1 MIRIAVDAMGGDH
14 APGVVVRGA
23 VAAARDNRSIVL
35 VGAAAAI
42 ERELARVGGPQD
54 GIRVEHAAEAVG
66 MAEPATTPIRR
77 KPDSSIM
84 RCAELVAA
92 GEAEAMVSA
101 GNTGAAV
108 ISARMAIGALEG
120 VDRPALAAIFPSRC
134 GRTVVLDVGANVD
147 SKPAHLRQFAVMGH
161 FYAREILG
169 SAEPRV
175 GLLSIGEEEGKGTGL
190 TRQVASVLKTTGL
203 NFIGNV
209 EGRDVF
215 SGAADVVVC
224 DGFVGNAV
232 LKSAESLAELITD
245 MTREELARSW
255 RARLGLALA
264 RPAIEA
270 LQRRTDYEELGA
282 VPLLG
287 VRGGCF
293 IAHGRSSSRAVA
305 SAIRSAA
312 EFSAARLPAKIR
324 DSVAKL
330 HRQERR
336 LLGAAESSA
345 DVPAEEISA

>member
-1 MIRIAVDAMGGDH
+1 MIRIAVDAMGGDY
-14 APGVVVRGA
+14 APAAVVRGA
-23 VAAARDNRSIVL
+23 VETVADDVAITL
-35 VGAAAAI
+35 VGSAASI
-42 ERELARVGGPQD
+42 ERELAQFGRPGKR
-54 GIRVEHAAEAVG
+54 IRVEHADEAVG

-77 KPDSSIM
+77 KPNSSIR

-92 GEAEAMVSA
+92 GEAQAMVSA

-108 ISARMAIGALEG
+108 ISARMVIGALEG
-120 VDRPALAAIFPSRC
+120 VDRPALAAVFPSRS
-134 GRTVVLDVGANVD
+134 GRTVVLDVGANID
-147 SKPAHLRQFAVMGH
+147 SKPSHLRQFAVMGH

-175 GLLSIGEEEGKGTGL
+175 GLLSIGQEEGKGTDL
-190 TRQVASVLKTTGL
+190 TREVASVLKTTGL

-215 SGAADVVVC
+215 SGSADVVVC

-232 LKSAESLAELITD
+232 LKSAESLAELITE

-312 EFSAARLPAKIR
+312 EFSTARLPLKIR
-324 DSVAKL
+324 DSVAEL

-336 LLGAAESSA
+336 LLGAGGSA
-345 DVPAEEISA
+345 REVAAEEIPV

>member
-14 APGVVVRGA
+14 APAAIVR
-23 VAAARDNRSIVL
+23 
-35 VGAAAAI
+35 GAAAAAGEDLAVVLVGDGARI
-42 ERELARVGGPQD
+42 ERELAQLGGPHER
-54 GIRVEHAAEAVG
+54 IRVEHTDEAVG

-77 KPDSSIM
+77 KPRSSV
-84 RCAELVAA
+84 RRAAELVAA

-120 VDRPALAAIFPSRC
+120 VDRPALAVVFPSRS
-134 GRTVVLDVGANVD
+134 GRTVMLDVGANVD
-147 SKPAHLRQFAVMGH
+147 CKPSHLRQFAVMGH
-161 FYAREILG
+161 FYARELLG
-169 SAEPRV
+169 TAEPRV
-175 GLLSIGEEEGKGTGL
+175 GLLSIGEEEGKGTEV
-190 TRQVASVLKTTGL
+190 TREVASVLRTTGL
-203 NFIGNV
+203 NFVGNV
-209 EGRDVF
+209 EGHDVF
-215 SGAADVVVC
+215 SGGADVVVC

-232 LKSAESLAELITD
+232 LKSAEALAELIAE
-245 MTREELARSW
+245 MSREELARSW

-305 SAIRSAA
+305 SSIRTAA
-312 EFSAARLPAKIR
+312 GFTAARLPAKIR
-324 DSVAKL
+324 DSVAEL
-330 HRQERR
+330 HRQEHR
-336 LLGAAESSA
+336 LLGSDQLA
-345 DVPAEEISA
+345 DGVPTEGIPA

>member
-14 APGVVVRGA
+14 APAAVVRGA
-23 VAAARDNRSIVL
+23 VGAVGENVVVKL
-35 VGAAAAI
+35 VGSAASI
-42 ERELARVGGPQD
+42 ERELAQLGGPNER
-54 GIRVEHAAEAVG
+54 IRVEHADEAVG
-66 MAEPATTPIRR
+66 MSEPATTPIRR
-77 KPDSSIM
+77 KPNSSIR

-108 ISARMAIGALEG
+108 ISARMVIGTLEG
-120 VDRPALAAIFPSRC
+120 VDRPALAAVFPSRS
-134 GRTVVLDVGANVD
+134 GRTVLLDVGANVD
-147 SKPAHLRQFAVMGH
+147 SKPSHLRQFAVMGH

-169 SAEPRV
+169 RAEPRV
-175 GLLSIGEEEGKGTGL
+175 GLLSIGEEDGKGSGQ
-190 TRQVASVLKTTGL
+190 TREVQSVLKTAGL

-209 EGRDVF
+209 EGRDLF
-215 SGAADVVVC
+215 SGVADVIVC

-232 LKSAESLAELITD
+232 LKSAEGMAELITD
-245 MTREELARSW
+245 MTREELERSW

-264 RPAIEA
+264 RPAIESM
-270 LQRRTDYEELGA
+270 QRRTDYEELGA

-293 IAHGRSSSRAVA
+293 VAHGRSSARAVA

-312 EFSAARLPAKIR
+312 EFSAADLPAKIR
-324 DSVAKL
+324 DSVAEL

-336 LLGAAESSA
+336 LLGVES
-345 DVPAEEISA
+345 PEQNTAEEVSV